1 MINISKPSLEDTK
14 ELNKMFD
21 AMNITSFS
29 VNIQKDGS
37 TFLSFDRELNHIK
50 EESKVE
56 LPEEYDIREDVST
69 LYWKDGTKTTVK
81 RCEDDEF
88 NERLAFLTAFFQK
101 YSGMSKNKANKYLSS
116 LKVSYPLKSKKEE
129 RLVEVVDVGRTYS
142 SYDEFVKKYFPK
154 YLLNFK
160 KEETPKQ
167 GKKYLYLGENK
178 HLLFT
183 DRILFLIQDRDTK
196 QVYVI
201 GKKGIKDYQPKH
213 AKEEFKIGDR
223 VYNKN
228 FGWGIIV
235 EIKDKQMF
243 YKYLVLFDN
252 QNLILHSG
260 NIFASRSYPE
270 HRCWWCQDKDISKE
284 EK

>member
-1 MINISKPSLEDTK
+1 MTNLNNDENLIKLINDLK
-14 ELNKMFD
+14 
-21 AMNITSFS
+21 ITNFS
-29 VNIQKDGS
+29 IYNYEDGS
-37 TFLSFDRELNHIK
+37 KSIEFYRDLETVEAGIK
-50 EESKVE
+50 IE
-56 LPEEYDIREDVST
+56 LPEKYTITEDITT
-69 LYWKDGTKTTVK
+69 LYWKDGTYTKVK

-88 NERLAFLTAFFQK
+88 NPRLAFLTAFFQK

-129 RLVEVVDVGRTYS
+129 RLVEVVDVGKTYS

-183 DRILFLIQDRDTK
+183 DIILFLIQDRDTK

-260 NIFASRSYPE
+260 SISASRSYPE

-284 EK
+284 EN